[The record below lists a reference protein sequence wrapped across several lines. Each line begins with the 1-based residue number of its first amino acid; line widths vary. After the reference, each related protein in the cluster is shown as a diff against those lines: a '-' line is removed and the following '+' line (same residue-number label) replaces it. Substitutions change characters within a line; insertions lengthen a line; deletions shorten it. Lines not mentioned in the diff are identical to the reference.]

1 MVWQVWEGEG
11 EVQRGSL
18 CKINCAALCEGVE
31 ESEGSKA
38 GLEPALTQPN
48 FGRSTC
54 DPACVYLLQGYL
66 TFASPHLYI
75 THWEDGGAI
84 SNAASSVAR
93 AEILLPFYL
102 LCFPGILPL
111 PTGSGLHCSASMQ
124 EVIITERDQNSA
136 NECI

>member
-1 MVWQVWEGEG
+1 M
-11 EVQRGSL
+11 QRGSL
-18 CKINCAALCEGVE
+18 CEINCAALCEGVE

-38 GLEPALTQPN
+38 GLESALTQPN

-66 TFASPHLYI
+66 TFASPHLYM
-75 THWEDGGAI
+75 TCWEDGGAI
-84 SNAASSVAR
+84 GSAASSVAR